1 MTPDVNVLVAA
12 YRNDHPHHPV
22 ARQWLLE
29 ALAQSSPHAPLRLLP
44 IVVAGFLRLVTNNRV
59 FVQPTPIVD
68 AVSFLDAFL
77 TVPNVES
84 VNEKLDWH
92 AFRSLCLAK
101 NLAGNAIPDAWIA
114 VSVTQINEHLVTF
127 DKDFR
132 KLLTRSQLTVLKG

>member
-1 MTPDVNVLVAA
+1 MTPDVNLLVAA
-12 YRNDHPHHPV
+12 SRSDHPHHPV

-29 ALAQSSPHAPLRLLP
+29 ALALSSPQQPLRLLP
-44 IVVAGFLRLVTNNRV
+44 MVVAGFLRLVTNTRV

-68 AVSFLDAFL
+68 AVAFLDVFL
-77 TVPNVES
+77 TIPNVES
-84 VNEKLDWH
+84 VNEKLDWP

-132 KLLTRSQLTVLKG
+132 KLLTRSQVTVLKG

>member
-12 YRNDHPHHPV
+12 SRNDHPHHPV